1 VPADP
6 HSDLLPDARLH
17 EVRKSRA
24 SQIVEQKP
32 GLADRLNCLPPRIP
46 EVSDRLAVSMKH
58 SLTGAGTRRPTDEAG
73 LPTLL

>member
-1 VPADP
+1 VSADP
-6 HSDLLPDARLH
+6 HSHLLPDARLH

-32 GLADRLNCLPPRIP
+32 GLADRLNRLPPRIP
-46 EVSDRLAVSMKH
+46 EISDGLAVSMEH
-58 SLTGAGTRRPTDEAG
+58 LLTDTGTRRPTDKAG